1 MIKETLTISQ
11 ENRKKHITSRINNQT
26 AHKVVERK
34 NKEEF
39 LELSFIN
46 I

>member
-1 MIKETLTISQ
+1 MT
-11 ENRKKHITSRINNQT
+11 NRINNWT